1 MKIILFL
8 LLGFIYA
15 DCDEIDNQM
24 DCLASDHCEW
34 HADEGACED
43 GDHDHGDDDHEC
55 DDCMDYCVS
64 YVMSNYGYT
73 VEEGTAWCS
82 TTPNSSFGCADV
94 CADDHDHDDE
104 EHCDEIANQ
113 DECEASDHCEWHADE
128 GACED
133 GEHDHGHGDCDSENH
148 LNVDGLILE
157 YNGEEI
163 YSQFQGAI
171 SGSLDLHV
179 NEAKDLTVH
188 FLDQNENEIEGQDS
202 ECYPLSFEITDAGV
216 ISIEYGDHEDDDHG
230 DDDHGDDDHGDDDH
244 GDDDHDHGDDDH
256 DDEHDDHEEGH
267 ANSFELTGLSMGST
281 TFSILI
287 MHDGHADFTSMPIL
301 VNVEEHNETC
311 DPGDVNQD
319 GLVNVVDVVIVVEY
333 ILDGLDATCSSDV
346 NNDGVVN
353 VTDIVNMVQMIFG
366 AFSKSYLNDATEAD
380 IIITDTS
387 INVQSDG
394 YVGGIQMTL
403 SHGYNFN
410 IDLVDAF
417 VAEYKTIN
425 NVTTLIV
432 VSDNQPLEQI
442 AAINGK
448 FKVESAIVVNS
459 VEEISNKIVGL
470 KGVELEMVGPNPFNP
485 STKLSVQL
493 ENAGY
498 VSVKI
503 YNLKGQ
509 VVATL
514 ADSYMEAN
522 PSGYTFNWNASQFP
536 SGVYLARAESSGSV
550 STQKLTLLK

>member
-1 MKIILFL
+1 
-8 LLGFIYA
+8 
-15 DCDEIDNQM
+15 
-24 DCLASDHCEW
+24 W

-43 GDHDHGDDDHEC
+43 GEHDHDHGDCDSENHLNIDGLILEYNGEEIYSQFQGAISGSLDLHVNETMDLTVHFLDQNENEIEDQDSECYPLSFEITDAGVISIEYGDHEDDDHGHDDHGDDDHG
-55 DDCMDYCVS
+55 DDDH
-64 YVMSNYGYT
+64 G
-73 VEEGTAWCS
+73 
-82 TTPNSSFGCADV
+82 D
-94 CADDHDHDDE
+94 DDHDHGDE

-133 GEHDHGHGDCDSENH
+133 G
-148 LNVDGLILE
+148 
-157 YNGEEI
+157 
-163 YSQFQGAI
+163 
-171 SGSLDLHV
+171 
-179 NEAKDLTVH
+179 
-188 FLDQNENEIEGQDS
+188 
-202 ECYPLSFEITDAGV
+202 
-216 ISIEYGDHEDDDHG
+216 
-230 DDDHGDDDHGDDDH
+230 
-244 GDDDHDHGDDDH
+244 DHDHGDDDH

-366 AFSKSYLNDATEAD
+366 TFSKSYLNDATEAD

-403 SHGYNFN
+403 SHGYNFS

-417 VAEYKTIN
+417 VSEYKTIN

-509 VVATL
+509 VVAT
-514 ADSYMEAN
+514 
-522 PSGYTFNWNASQFP
+522 
-536 SGVYLARAESSGSV
+536 
-550 STQKLTLLK
+550 

>member
-1 MKIILFL
+1 M
-8 LLGFIYA
+8 
-15 DCDEIDNQM
+15 
-24 DCLASDHCEW
+24 
-34 HADEGACED
+34 
-43 GDHDHGDDDHEC
+43 
-55 DDCMDYCVS
+55 
-64 YVMSNYGYT
+64 
-73 VEEGTAWCS
+73 
-82 TTPNSSFGCADV
+82 
-94 CADDHDHDDE
+94 
-104 EHCDEIANQ
+104 
-113 DECEASDHCEWHADE
+113 
-128 GACED
+128 
-133 GEHDHGHGDCDSENH
+133 
-148 LNVDGLILE
+148 NVDGLTLE

-179 NEAKDLTVH
+179 NETMDLTVH

-230 DDDHGDDDHGDDDH
+230 HDDHGDDDHGDDDH
-244 GDDDHDHGDDDH
+244 GDDDHDHGDEEHCDEIANQDECEASDHCEWHADEGACEDGDHDHGDDDH

-366 AFSKSYLNDATEAD
+366 TFSKSYLNDATEAD